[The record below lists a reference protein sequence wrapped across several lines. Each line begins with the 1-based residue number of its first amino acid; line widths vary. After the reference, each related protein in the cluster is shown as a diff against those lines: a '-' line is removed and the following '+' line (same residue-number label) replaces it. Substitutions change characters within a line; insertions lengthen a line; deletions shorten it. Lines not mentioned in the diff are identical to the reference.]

1 MRKEDAWEG
10 FCCGRQGCLGEVR
23 GEDWLGC
30 FRGERGA
37 LVLLSLETA
46 IIVVIVA
53 LCAGD
58 SLLFTSDRRC
68 ALRVHCCQAET
79 PPTTSW
85 RVPGDVVHPL
95 LLWLSGSTLLP
106 RTGCCL
112 LSEPPRLA
120 GLIVSPP
127 GWVLLTRHM
136 LLLPSCRP
144 LPCIPHSP
152 ASSTQERGGSPGTS
166 GVSEFLESLQKPH
179 TCVHRSFSEGW

>member
-1 MRKEDAWEG
+1 MRKEDAWER

-68 ALRVHCCQAET
+68 AR
-79 PPTTSW
+79 S
-85 RVPGDVVHPL
+85 GYIVVRQKHHPL
-95 LLWLSGSTLLP
+95 PAGGCQVMWSTLCFCGSQEAP
-106 RTGCCL
+106 CCPARAAACSQSL
-112 LSEPPRLA
+112 L
-120 GLIVSPP
+120 V
-127 GWVLLTRHM
+127 
-136 LLLPSCRP
+136 
-144 LPCIPHSP
+144 
-152 ASSTQERGGSPGTS
+152 
-166 GVSEFLESLQKPH
+166 
-179 TCVHRSFSEGW
+179 